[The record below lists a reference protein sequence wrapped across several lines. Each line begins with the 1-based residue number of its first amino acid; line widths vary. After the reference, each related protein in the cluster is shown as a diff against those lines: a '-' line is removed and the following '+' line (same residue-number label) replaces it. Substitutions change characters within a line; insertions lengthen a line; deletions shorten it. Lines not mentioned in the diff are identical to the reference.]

1 MEDNYKFRKIEF
13 EKENIK
19 QKKSKRRNR
28 TPETTIRKKKI
39 NYKLNEP
46 SGLSTIIHKLPSIYI
61 DYNKNENVNSSLI
74 QYNEI
79 INVKEKN
86 DYIDTGLFE
95 YKLDKINKII
105 IPESYKFNNK
115 TLKPCQKEKLPKE
128 KSYLISQT
136 NYELILSSLKDR
148 ENDINSIKQE
158 KENLNNEIKECN
170 RKYYKLI
177 QENET
182 LKNEKE
188 DMLKKNTFITSNYSK
203 LYNEFKKYELIYT
216 KFLNLIKYIFELF
229 PGDMRIKKKINEL
242 ELKGIFIN
250 DFNGQIDENK
260 NLDDL
265 LTVNEKKL
273 LEELEEKQK
282 KIDDA
287 EKRIL
292 ELQNSTNNS
301 TLKILSK
308 NSSNDIKRI
317 RELNQLNE
325 KLLRE
330 NTFLKL
336 SCQNLKNEND
346 DNGIKQQVDF
356 YIQEYSNLQR
366 KNETLDLKNKKFESD
381 INLIKL
387 ELNDKNN
394 EIVKL
399 KNEINE
405 KNQNMILKEN
415 TINELNNQR
424 NELERSLNNLK
435 KENNNLIIKN
445 KQKDSIE
452 NYMNNFEKNMNYS
465 LNNNDNN
472 NNNNNMSNSAK
483 ENEIKNLFLV
493 NNPENEKKKNVLM
506 NDLFM
511 VLLNQS
517 KMIEKNY
524 REKNKN

>member
-1 MEDNYKFRKIEF
+1 MKDNCKFRKITI
-13 EKENIK
+13 EKENII
-19 QKKSKRRNR
+19 QKTNKRRYR

-46 SGLSTIIHKLPSIYI
+46 SGLNSEIHKLPSIYYE
-61 DYNKNENVNSSLI
+61 YNKNKTINSPLL
-74 QYNEI
+74 QYKDITND
-79 INVKEKN
+79 KEKN
-86 DYIDTGLFE
+86 KYIDTGFFE
-95 YKLDKINKII
+95 YKLDKSNKII
-105 IPESYKFNNK
+105 IPESYKYNNK
-115 TLKPCQKEKLPKE
+115 TLKPCQKSKLPKE
-128 KSYLISQT
+128 KSYLITQK
-136 NYELILSSLKDR
+136 NYELLLSSLKDR
-148 ENDINSIKQE
+148 ENNLNILLNE

-177 QENET
+177 QENEA

-188 DMLKKNTFITSNYSK
+188 DLLKKITFITTNYNK
-203 LYNEFKKYELIYT
+203 LNTEFKKYELIYT

-250 DFNGQIDENK
+250 EFNGQIDENK
-260 NLDDL
+260 NLHDL
-265 LTVNEKKL
+265 LSLNEKKL
-273 LEELEEKQK
+273 IEELEEKQK
-282 KIDDA
+282 KIEDA

-292 ELQNSTNNS
+292 QLQNSTNNS

-308 NSSNDIKRI
+308 NSSNDKKRI

-330 NTFLKL
+330 NIFLKM
-336 SCQNLKNEND
+336 SFQNIKSENEDSAINE
-346 DNGIKQQVDF
+346 KVDF

-366 KNETLDLKNKKFESD
+366 KNETLELKNKQFESD
-381 INLIKL
+381 INFIKL

-424 NELERSLNNLK
+424 NELERNLNYLK

-445 KQKDSIE
+445 KPKDSIE
-452 NYMNNFEKNMNYS
+452 NYMNNFEQN
-465 LNNNDNN
+465 LNDTLNK
-472 NNNNNMSNSAK
+472 NNNMSNSGK

-493 NNPENEKKKNVLM
+493 NNSENEKKKNFLM
-506 NDLFM
+506 KDLLM
-511 VLLNQS
+511 ILINQS
-517 KMIEKNY
+517 KMLEKNY
-524 REKNKN
+524 REKNKK

>member
-1 MEDNYKFRKIEF
+1 
-13 EKENIK
+13 
-19 QKKSKRRNR
+19 
-28 TPETTIRKKKI
+28 
-39 NYKLNEP
+39 
-46 SGLSTIIHKLPSIYI
+46 
-61 DYNKNENVNSSLI
+61 
-74 QYNEI
+74 
-79 INVKEKN
+79 
-86 DYIDTGLFE
+86 
-95 YKLDKINKII
+95 
-105 IPESYKFNNK
+105 
-115 TLKPCQKEKLPKE
+115 
-128 KSYLISQT
+128 
-136 NYELILSSLKDR
+136 
-148 ENDINSIKQE
+148 
-158 KENLNNEIKECN
+158 
-170 RKYYKLI
+170 
-177 QENET
+177 
-182 LKNEKE
+182 
-188 DMLKKNTFITSNYSK
+188 
-203 LYNEFKKYELIYT
+203 
-216 KFLNLIKYIFELF
+216 
-229 PGDMRIKKKINEL
+229 MRIKKKINEL

-273 LEELEEKQK
+273 FEELEEKQK

-424 NELERSLNNLK
+424 NELERNLNYLK

-445 KQKDSIE
+445 KPKDSIE
-452 NYMNNFEKNMNYS
+452 NYMNNFEQN
-465 LNNNDNN
+465 LNDTLNK
-472 NNNNNMSNSAK
+472 NNNMSNSGK